1 VIQFILGK
9 VSGGGA
15 LTTEEYTILADYI
28 YDLENL
34 LDEADEDDYF
44 GTEGWRHRLGLD

>member
-1 VIQFILGK
+1 VIEFILGK
-9 VSGGGA
+9 LSTGSS
-15 LTTEEYTILADYI
+15 LTQKEYVTLADYI

-34 LDEADEDDYF
+34 LDQGDNENFY